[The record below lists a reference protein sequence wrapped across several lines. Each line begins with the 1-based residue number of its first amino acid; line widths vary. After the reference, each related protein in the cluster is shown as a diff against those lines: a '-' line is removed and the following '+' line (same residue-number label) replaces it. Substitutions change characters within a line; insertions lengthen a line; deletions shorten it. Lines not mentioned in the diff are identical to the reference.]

1 MRFVDEVNKTYAYG
15 KIFQYQRSLPELY
28 FWKIGS
34 KSVSYK
40 SFLKKL
46 GSKKHLYKPK
56 KINNPY
62 SSQKITF
69 AKQNLS
75 QIAKLPIVRLLG
87 ITGSVSA
94 NNAKKNDDID
104 IFIITA
110 PHTLWITRPLFLL
123 YLEIKG
129 IRRRRGTPLHDQ
141 KDLICPNLWLD
152 STNLKINKQ
161 DQNLYT
167 AHEVLQVKPLIDKS
181 QTYQRFLKT
190 NSWVKRFLGNAYS
203 LSIIKTSTQQK
214 YSIVWALLSPINFV
228 FYILQRILMFLPTKG
243 EKIAYTQAFFHDQ
256 NFAKKI
262 LTKAQ
267 SQDINYNKD

>member
-1 MRFVDEVNKTYAYG
+1 MSFGAEVDKTYAYG

-34 KSVSYK
+34 KPITYK

-46 GSKKHLYKPK
+46 GAKKSLYSPK
-56 KINNPY
+56 TINN
-62 SSQKITF
+62 SNCSRKISF
-69 AKQNLS
+69 AIENLRL
-75 QIAKLPIVRLLG
+75 IAKLPFIKLLG
-87 ITGSVSA
+87 LTGSVSA

-110 PHTLWITRPLFLL
+110 PHTLWIARPIFLL
-123 YLEIKG
+123 YLEIRG
-129 IRRRRGTPLHDQ
+129 IRRRRHTPLEDQ

-152 STNLKINKQ
+152 STNLKIRKQ

-167 AHEVLQVKPLIDKS
+167 AHEVLQVKPIFDKS
-181 QTYQRFLKT
+181 QTYQHFLAT

-203 LSIIKTSTQQK
+203 LSIVNTLPQQN
-214 YSIVWALLSPINFV
+214 YSILWSLVIPLNLV

-243 EKIAYTQAFFHDQ
+243 ERVTYNQAFFHDRT
-256 NFAKKI
+256 FAKKI
-262 LTKAQ
+262 LAKTHSRQK
-267 SQDINYNKD
+267 

>member
-1 MRFVDEVNKTYAYG
+1 MSFLGEVNNTYAYG
-15 KIFQYQRSLPELY
+15 KIFQYQRSLPEIY

-34 KSVSYK
+34 KSISYK

-46 GSKKHLYKPK
+46 GSKKGLYAPK

-62 SSQKITF
+62 CSQKTTV
-69 AKQNLS
+69 AKQNLR
-75 QIAKLPIVRLLG
+75 QIAEFPFVRLLG

-110 PHTLWITRPLFLL
+110 PHTLWITRPLVLF

-152 STNLKINKQ
+152 GTNFKLNKQ

-167 AHEVLQVKPLIDKS
+167 AHEVLQVKPLFDKS

-203 LSIIKTSTQQK
+203 LSKVKILTTKH
-214 YSIVWALLSPINFV
+214 YSKLWLLLSPINFV
-228 FYILQRILMFLPTKG
+228 LYILQRILMFLPTKG
-243 EKIAYTQAFFHDQ
+243 EKITYTQAFFHDQ

>member
-1 MRFVDEVNKTYAYG
+1 MSFLGMVKKTYAYG

-34 KSVSYK
+34 KFISYK
-40 SFLKKL
+40 NFLKKL
-46 GSKKHLYKPK
+46 GSKKSLYLPK

-62 SSQKITF
+62 SVQKVTF
-69 AKQNLS
+69 AKKKLC
-75 QIAKLPIVRLLG
+75 QIAKVPFIRLLG
-87 ITGSVSA
+87 VTGSVSA

-110 PHTLWITRPLFLL
+110 PHTLWITRPLVLL

-129 IRRRRGTPLHDQ
+129 IRRRRKTPINDQ

-152 STNLKINKQ
+152 SANLKINKQ

-167 AHEVLQVKPLIDKS
+167 AHEVLQVKPLFDKS

-190 NSWVKRFLGNAYS
+190 NRWVKRFLGNAYT
-203 LSIIKTSTQQK
+203 LSKIKISTK
-214 YSIVWALLSPINFV
+214 PNYSIVWFLLSPINFM
-228 FYILQRILMFLPTKG
+228 FYLLQRMLMFLPTKG
-243 EKIAYTQAFFHDQ
+243 EKISYTQAFFHDQ

>member
-1 MRFVDEVNKTYAYG
+1 MSFVGEVNKTYAYG
-15 KIFQYQRSLPELY
+15 KIFQYQRSLSELY

-34 KSVSYK
+34 KSISYK

-46 GSKKHLYKPK
+46 GSRKRLYAPK
-56 KINNPY
+56 KIKNPY
-62 SSQKITF
+62 CSQKVTF

-75 QIAKLPIVRLLG
+75 QIAMLPFVRLLG

-110 PHTLWITRPLFLL
+110 PHTLWITRPLILL

-129 IRRRRGTPLHDQ
+129 IRRRRGTPLNDQ

-167 AHEVLQVKPLIDKS
+167 AHEVLQAKPLFDKS
-181 QTYQRFLKT
+181 QTYQHFLKT
-190 NSWVKRFLGNAYS
+190 NIWVKRFLGNAYS
-203 LSIIKTSTQQK
+203 MSKVNTSTKQH
-214 YSIVWALLSPINFV
+214 YSKLWSLLSPINFV
-228 FYILQRILMFLPTKG
+228 FYLLQRILMFLPTKG
-243 EKIAYTQAFFHDQ
+243 EKITYTQAFFHDQ
-256 NFAKKI
+256 SFAKKI